1 MIRDRKEQKHHQQ
14 YLIIEEEPTDLLS
27 LFILLKLLSNAQNIF
42 IKFFFLFFLT
52 YVCISFSRVCSFII
66 ILQDYDNVN
75 TATSIMSILYL
86 FKLIRRIKNFF
97 CQNFAF
103 IWFFARHNLVY
114 LNKVFNM
121 TTHMWMDAYRISIID
136 NLLNQHSMACVLI
149 T

>member
-103 IWFFARHNLVY
+103 I
-114 LNKVFNM
+114 
-121 TTHMWMDAYRISIID
+121 
-136 NLLNQHSMACVLI
+136 
-149 T
+149 